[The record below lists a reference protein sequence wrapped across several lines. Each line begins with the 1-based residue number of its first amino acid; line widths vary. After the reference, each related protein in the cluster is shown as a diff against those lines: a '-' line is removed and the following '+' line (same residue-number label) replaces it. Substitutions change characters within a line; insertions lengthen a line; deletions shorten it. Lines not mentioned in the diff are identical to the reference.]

1 MYHGEPP
8 PFLYHG
14 PSILARFVFF
24 GLLALALIFVD
35 SRYRYLETVRHGLTI
50 ALYPLQNIARWPAQA
65 FHEVSVYFRSKNM
78 LAEDNET
85 MKQRLLSY
93 EYTEQINLSTRQENE
108 QLRALL
114 GVRAVA
120 QRHVVPVEVFYG
132 VRDPFVQK
140 LAINKGSR
148 HKISEGAAVL
158 DAYGIAGQVTRVFP
172 LTAEVTLL
180 VEKNFITPVQN
191 ARTGVRSVLYGTGA
205 GTPMELR
212 FVTPDNDIREGDLL
226 VTSGLENIYPA
237 GLSVATVRAIEHN
250 PEEIFL
256 NITAD
261 PIANAGDSRYLLVVE
276 PLQPLREPIEEG
288 EHGDE

>member
-8 PFLYHG
+8 PFLYRG

-35 SRYRYLETVRHGLTI
+35 SRYRYLETVRDALTI
-50 ALYPLQNIARWPAQA
+50 ALYPVQNIARWPAQA
-65 FHEVSVYFRSKNM
+65 FHEVSVYFQSKNA

-85 MKQRLLSY
+85 MKQRLLNY
-93 EYTEQINLSTRQENE
+93 EYTEQTNMSIRHENE

-114 GVRAVA
+114 GVRAIA
-120 QRHVVPVEVFYG
+120 QRHVVPVEVFHG
-132 VRDPFVQK
+132 VRDPFVQR
-140 LAINKGSR
+140 LTINKGSR
-148 HKISEGAAVL
+148 HKIKEGAAVL

-172 LTAEVTLL
+172 FTAEVTLL

-191 ARTGVRSVLYGTGA
+191 ARTGMRSVLYGAGA
-205 GTPMELR
+205 GSPMELR
-212 FVTPDNDIREGDLL
+212 FVTPDSDIREGDLL
-226 VTSGLENIYPA
+226 VTSGLENIYPT

-256 NITAD
+256 HITAD
-261 PIANAGDSRYLLVVE
+261 PVANASDSHYLLVVE
-276 PLQPLREPIEEG
+276 PLQPLRAPVEES
-288 EHGDE
+288 ERDDE